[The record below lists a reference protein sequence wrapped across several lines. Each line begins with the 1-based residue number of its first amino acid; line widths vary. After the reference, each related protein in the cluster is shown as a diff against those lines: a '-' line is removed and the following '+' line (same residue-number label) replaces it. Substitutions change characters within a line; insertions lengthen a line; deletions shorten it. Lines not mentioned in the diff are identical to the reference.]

1 MLFYK
6 LGLEKSK
13 PELLEAL
20 AEYYSDKKES
30 NNVLG
35 INNGLK
41 DLEFLS
47 YDNAYEAYILTQ
59 IKIVES
65 LPSVINDHIFMLN
78 VGDDIDIVLEDF
90 ELEVYRI
97 KKDVYCNLKEWDTL
111 LDHVDYERISEI
123 TSNPQGYGDK
133 ILKELF
139 WIRKFEEKH
148 L

>member
-1 MLFYK
+1 
-6 LGLEKSK
+6 
-13 PELLEAL
+13 
-20 AEYYSDKKES
+20 
-30 NNVLG
+30 
-35 INNGLK
+35 
-41 DLEFLS
+41 
-47 YDNAYEAYILTQ
+47 
-59 IKIVES
+59 
-65 LPSVINDHIFMLN
+65 MLN

-123 TSNPQGYGDK
+123 TSNPKGYGDK

>member
-1 MLFYK
+1 LFFGGIHINEDRERIKIIEQLLSYK

-65 LPSVINDHIFMLN
+65 LPSVINDHIFMFFIIIQHFINYLN
-78 VGDDIDIVLEDF
+78 
-90 ELEVYRI
+90 
-97 KKDVYCNLKEWDTL
+97 
-111 LDHVDYERISEI
+111 ISRVI
-123 TSNPQGYGDK
+123 FNQQYFYVTIFFIIS
-133 ILKELF
+133 
-139 WIRKFEEKH
+139 
-148 L
+148 

>member
-1 MLFYK
+1 MLFGGIYINEDQERIKIIEQLLSYK

-20 AEYYSDKKES
+20 EDCYSDKKES
-30 NNVLG
+30 NNVLR

-78 VGDDIDIVLEDF
+78 VGDEIDS
-90 ELEVYRI
+90 
-97 KKDVYCNLKEWDTL
+97 T
-111 LDHVDYERISEI
+111 
-123 TSNPQGYGDK
+123 
-133 ILKELF
+133 
-139 WIRKFEEKH
+139 
-148 L
+148 